1 MQFYILHTCK
11 HTPILLH
18 LRLCFHIYDLDM
30 FICMQIYIYICTY
43 TKIIYSTFQWTCMFM
58 NGMHKMLAMPDV
70 TRTNQRRV
78 ILPAAGTIPAII
90 PGVCPDGSFGTGS
103 GSTCQQIEFG
113 GDCWAY
119 CQTASGYEGLARQY
133 RCELTGDVLELKSMV
148 ADLTCATVTATVT
161 LTTTVIGR
169 RLASL
174 DPCSS
179 TSVTQV
185 SDTSGSCVL

>member
-1 MQFYILHTCK
+1 
-11 HTPILLH
+11 
-18 LRLCFHIYDLDM
+18 
-30 FICMQIYIYICTY
+30 
-43 TKIIYSTFQWTCMFM
+43 M

-133 RCELTGDVLELKSMV
+133 RCELTGDVLELKSVV

-185 SDTSGSCVL
+185 SDTSGSCVLWVLWVLLFSRSNDKKLPYMTRKLNHNMIAHQVYLQNFSWIGE